1 MLTVQQIAKNDT
13 SNMSITNYN
22 FYINK
27 SDEKEKSRGLN
38 FKYDFRLTNFIS
50 GSLKLGNKSRT
61 KNRSLDRHHEFGN
74 VAAAAGLAEPRAA
87 LVEKLGIDSLITDPR
102 RIPLLAVMD
111 ENYNGNDFFKGK
123 YSFGAVADLDKMMD
137 IYNYFSQN
145 WNKQTTNSTIDE
157 YVMHHI
163 HQTNSQIYD
172 YSGEEEYNASYFM
185 ADINFGSKF
194 NLIAG
199 GRREENV
206 TTYNSNSSLD
216 HALPHWI
223 YVGESESH
231 NKK

>member
-1 MLTVQQIAKNDT
+1 M
-13 SNMSITNYN
+13 
-22 FYINK
+22 
-27 SDEKEKSRGLN
+27 N

-231 NKK
+231 TREELVFLACIIFKLQTKALG